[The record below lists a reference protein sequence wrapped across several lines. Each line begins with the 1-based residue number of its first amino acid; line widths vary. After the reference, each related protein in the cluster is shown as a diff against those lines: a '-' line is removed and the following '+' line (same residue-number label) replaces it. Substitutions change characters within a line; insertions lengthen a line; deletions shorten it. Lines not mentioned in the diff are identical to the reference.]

1 MAKTYPFKYIS
12 GFRYIDN
19 MFMPSQETKNIHKQM
34 LKHMLSA
41 FLLWLISK
49 KPVHGYELIKKI
61 ERDGGFRVVTASKL
75 YPILK
80 ILTKQGLI
88 TQKKESQGQRVRKVY
103 YITAHGRGVLMHI
116 KKCLSESALKRQFL
130 QEMTK

>member
-1 MAKTYPFKYIS
+1 MIILNQKPEI
-12 GFRYIDN
+12 
-19 MFMPSQETKNIHKQM
+19 IHRQM

-61 ERDGGFRVVTASKL
+61 EKDGGFHVITASKL

-80 ILTKQGLI
+80 VLTKQGLI
-88 TQKKESQGQRVRKVY
+88 SQKKESQGQRVRKVY
-103 YITAHGRGVLMHI
+103 HITEKGSSVLKQI
-116 KKCLSESALKRQFL
+116 KKCLCVSALKRQFL
-130 QEMTK
+130 REMTQ